1 MSITFLE
8 IGNIVVMILLF
19 AKTDY
24 SCRIF
29 NWFCIDGSASHF
41 YMSAGLVQQG
51 FYAVAWRQ
59 ILCFHA
65 YLFLTLMPE

>member
-1 MSITFLE
+1 MFITFLE

-29 NWFCIDGSASHF
+29 NWFCIDSSASHF

-51 FYAVAWRQ
+51 
-59 ILCFHA
+59 
-65 YLFLTLMPE
+65 LMQ